1 MNTSRNTIPLYIFFA
16 SILIMFIGFL
26 FSRAILSIGT
36 VLIITNGFLQN
47 NWKERWA
54 VFVSDKYLVGITCL
68 FLFPFLSGLW
78 SENKTEWLNMMQVKL
93 PLLLLPFALAL
104 QKGVTKKHL
113 TLVALHWVAFIFFA
127 SVWSTVQYLLQWEL
141 YNQLYHSSKV
151 IPTLASNDHIR
162 FSMAVIIAILLWL
175 KLKEWKTIQGSTMHW
190 LLNSIMI
197 WFVFYLHLLGA
208 KTGLL
213 GLYAIVVPLILY
225 QLFATGKKT
234 MAIAGLFFMLSLPV
248 IAYNLLPTF
257 KTRIGYILYDAGNW
271 RAGNLNGSFSDGN
284 RILTM
289 QSGWNVFQKNWLAG
303 VGYGDI
309 KTETNKWYNVHAP
322 SVPLSER
329 FLPLNQ
335 WLISGSGAGIVAV
348 FLFTIV
354 VLLPYGLR
362 QWKKNKQAIAFI
374 TFMNLVFL
382 YECTID
388 DQFGVYLFTFF
399 TLYWH
404 LTNRPSL

>member
-1 MNTSRNTIPLYIFFA
+1 MNTSRATIQLYLFFFCIFLLFA
-16 SILIMFIGFL
+16 GFL
-26 FSRAILSIGT
+26 FSRAVLSIGIF
-36 VLIITNGFLQN
+36 LIIANGFLQSD
-47 NWKERWA
+47 WKERRA
-54 VFVSDKYLVGITCL
+54 VFISDKYLVGITCL

-78 SENKTEWLNMMQVKL
+78 SENKSEWLSVMQDKL
-93 PLLLLPFALAL
+93 PLLLLPFALAF

-113 TLVALHWVAFIFFA
+113 TSIALLWIVFIFIG
-127 SVWSTVQYLLQWEL
+127 SVWSAVQYLLQWKL

-175 KLKEWKTIQGSTMHW
+175 KLKEWKTIHGPTMYW
-190 LLNSIMI
+190 LLNTIMI

-225 QLFATGKKT
+225 QLFTAGKKT
-234 MAIAGLFFMLSLPV
+234 IAVLGLLFVLSLPV

-271 RAGNLNGSFSDGN
+271 RTGNLNGSFSDGN

-289 QSGWNVFQKNWLAG
+289 QSGWYVFQKNWLAG

-335 WLISGSGAGIVAV
+335 WLTSGSGSGILAV
-348 FLFTIV
+348 LLFTLV
-354 VLLPYGLR
+354 VLLPFSLK

-388 DQFGVYLFTFF
+388 DQFGVFLFTFF

-404 LTNRPSL
+404 LTNRPRL

>member
-1 MNTSRNTIPLYIFFA
+1 MNTPRNTIQLYLFFA
-16 SILIMFIGFL
+16 AILLMFAGFL

-36 VLIITNGFLQN
+36 FLIIANGFLQN
-47 NWKERWA
+47 DWKERWA
-54 VFVSDKYLVGITCL
+54 VFISDKYLVGITCL

-78 SENKTEWLNMMQVKL
+78 SDDKTEWLNMMQDKL
-93 PLLLLPFALAL
+93 PLLFLPFALAL
-104 QKGVTKKHL
+104 QKGLTKKNL
-113 TLVALHWVAFIFFA
+113 TSVALLWIVFIFFA
-127 SVWSTVQYLLQWEL
+127 SVWSAVQYLLQREL

-162 FSMAVIIAILLWL
+162 FSMAIIIAMLLWL
-175 KLKEWKTIQGSTMHW
+175 KLKEWNTIQGSTMYW
-190 LLNSIMI
+190 LLNGIMI

-225 QLFATGKKT
+225 QLFTTGKRG
-234 MAIAGLFFMLSLPV
+234 IAVMGMFFILSLPL

-257 KTRIGYILYDAGNW
+257 KTRIGYILYDAANW
-271 RAGNLNGSFSDGN
+271 KAGNKSGFFSDGN

-289 QSGWNVFQKNWLAG
+289 QSGWDVFQKNWLAG

-322 SVPLSER
+322 SVPLSEQY
-329 FLPLNQ
+329 LPLNQ
-335 WLISGSGAGIVAV
+335 WLASGCGSGIAAV
-348 FLFTIV
+348 LLFTIV
-354 VLLPYGLR
+354 VLLPYCLK
-362 QWKKNKQAIAFI
+362 QWEKNKQAIAFI

-388 DQFGVYLFTFF
+388 DQFGVFLFTFF

-404 LTNRPSL
+404 LTNRPRL